1 LKAEDI
7 RALIDRIGASND
19 TPSPHPV
26 RRERHPH
33 HSRAPNLAHLAA
45 KEAQAQT
52 KGLKL
57 SGYAVP
63 RGLPKANFYVTH
75 PADEPAH
82 ADAQRA
88 ASHPQGMQG
97 AQR

>member
-1 LKAEDI
+1 MKAPL
-7 RALIDRIGASND
+7 LILFDENG
-19 TPSPHPV
+19 THTVHGSPNQP
-26 RRERHPH
+26 
-33 HSRAPNLAHLAA
+33 AHLAA

-82 ADAQRA
+82 MPTRKELRA
-88 ASHPQGMQG
+88 ILKEYRG

>member
-1 LKAEDI
+1 MTLPL
-7 RALIDRIGASND
+7 LILFDENGTHTIHA
-19 TPSPHPV
+19 P
-26 RRERHPH
+26 
-33 HSRAPNLAHLAA
+33 PNLAHLAA

-82 ADAQRA
+82 MPTRKELRA
-88 ASHPQGMQG
+88 ILKECRG